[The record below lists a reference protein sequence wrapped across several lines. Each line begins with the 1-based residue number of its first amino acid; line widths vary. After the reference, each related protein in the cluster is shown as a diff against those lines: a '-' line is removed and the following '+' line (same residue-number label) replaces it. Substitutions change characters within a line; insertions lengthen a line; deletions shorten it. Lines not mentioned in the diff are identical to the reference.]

1 MMLLMGVPSAVDLDP
16 AGHVQR
22 VLTGYFDSRQARVEE
37 IGSDFAAAVD
47 VLREFVLGGGKRI
60 RPTFAW
66 WGWRGAG
73 GAADGP
79 AGEAALRALSSLELL
94 QASALIHDDLMD
106 CSSVRR
112 GSPTVHVRFAA
123 EHAERGWHGTPEQ
136 FGLAAAVLLGDV
148 ALAWTDDMFYTSGV
162 GVDAIARAS
171 EPWLGMRT
179 EVLAGQLIDV
189 RTQASGDESVE
200 AALRID
206 RFKTAAYTV
215 ERPLHL
221 GAALA
226 GASEELVAAYRGF
239 GAEIGVAFQLRDDL
253 LGVFGDP
260 AVTGKPAGDDLREG
274 KRTLLVALGLANA
287 EAAGRYGDAAL
298 LRACLGR
305 ERLDVADVDKVR
317 DMLVSVGA
325 VDAVER
331 RIDELT
337 SSALATLRAAPLPEF
352 VVDALTELAFAA
364 TARNR

>member
-1 MMLLMGVPSAVDLDP
+1 ML
-16 AGHVQR
+16 
-22 VLTGYFDSRQARVEE
+22 TEYFDGRQARVGE
-37 IGSDFAAAVD
+37 IGADFASAIE

-73 GAADGP
+73 GAEDGP
-79 AGEAALRALSSLELL
+79 DGEAALRALSSLELL

-106 CSSVRR
+106 SSTVRR
-112 GSPTVHVRFAA
+112 GSPTVHVRFAE
-123 EHAERGWHGTPEQ
+123 EHARLGWHGAAEQ

-162 GVDAIARAS
+162 GVEAIARAG

-179 EVLAGQLIDV
+179 EVLAGQFIDV

-226 GASEELVAAYRGF
+226 GASDELVAAYRGF

-305 ERLDVADVDKVR
+305 DGLDVADVDKVR

-337 SSALATLRAAPLPEF
+337 SAALATLRAAPLPGF
-352 VVDALTELAFAA
+352 VLDALTELAFAA

>member
-1 MMLLMGVPSAVDLDP
+1 
-16 AGHVQR
+16 VQR
-22 VLTGYFDSRQARVEE
+22 VLGEYFDGRQARVEQ
-37 IGSDFAAAVD
+37 IGSDFAAGVN
-47 VLREFVLGGGKRI
+47 VLREFVLGGGKRL

-73 GAADGP
+73 GAGDGP
-79 AGEAALRALSSLELL
+79 SAEATLRALSSLELL
-94 QASALIHDDLMD
+94 QAGALIHDDLMD

-123 EHAERGWHGTPEQ
+123 QHAEHGWHGTPDQ
-136 FGLAAAVLLGDV
+136 FGLAGAVLLGDL
-148 ALAWTDDMFYTSGV
+148 ALAWTDDMYYTSGV
-162 GVDAIARAS
+162 PAEALGWAS

-179 EVLAGQLIDV
+179 EVLAGQFIDV

-226 GASEELVAAYRGF
+226 GASAELIEAYRGF

-274 KRTLLVALGLANA
+274 KRTVLVALGLASA
-287 EAAGRYGDAAL
+287 EATGRYGDAAL

-305 ERLDVADVDKVR
+305 DGLDVADVDKVR
-317 DMLVSVGA
+317 EMLVTVGA

-337 SSALATLRAAPLPEF
+337 ASALGTLRAAPLPEF
-352 VVDALTELAFAA
+352 VLAALTELAFAA
-364 TARNR
+364 TTRSR